1 MFDKATIRKN
11 DTYDSLKWNVQLYK
25 NINDIFYYCGN
36 GQFFHTLKE
45 AKIYAQK
52 NAQILEIIEG

>member
-1 MFDKATIRKN
+1 MFDKAIIRKN
-11 DTYDSLKWNVQLYK
+11 NSYYSMKWNIQLYK
-25 NINDIFYYCGN
+25 NINGIFYYCGN